1 MLIMT
6 KAILAGIVIALGGFI
21 FLSVESQLLG
31 SFLFAIGL
39 LSVLIFDYS
48 LFTGKVCY
56 TNFYKTPFY
65 LLYVLFGNVIGAWVI
80 GWITVDQNL
89 VNRAIEISNVKLSRS
104 LGEVFIR
111 AVMCG
116 LFIAIGVRGFK
127 HSESIVIPIMAVM
140 AFILTGSEHVVAN
153 AYYFSTAS
161 LLKESLIFLIV
172 NAIGNMVGGLIL
184 SGSLPKPEPMQEQK
198 VQAPKIEF
206 EERSVEMTSE
216 VKE

>member
-6 KAILAGIVIALGGFI
+6 KAILAGVVIALGGFI

-39 LSVLIFDYS
+39 LSVLIFDYA
-48 LFTGKVCY
+48 LYTGKVCY
-56 TNFYKTPFY
+56 KNFYKVPFY
-65 LLYVLFGNVIGAWVI
+65 LLYVLLGNVVGTWIIGLF
-80 GWITVDQNL
+80 TLDPSL

-111 AVMCG
+111 AVICG
-116 LFIAIGVRGFK
+116 IYIAIGVRGFK
-127 HSESIVIPIMAVM
+127 HSGSIVIPIMAVM
-140 AFILTGSEHVVAN
+140 SFILTGSEHVVAN
-153 AYYFSTAS
+153 AYYFSVAS
-161 LLKESLIFLIV
+161 MLKESFIFLIV
-172 NAIGNMVGGLIL
+172 NALGNMVGGLIL
-184 SGSLPKPEPMQEQK
+184 SESLPKPEKEEQK

-216 VKE
+216 VIE